1 MISATE
7 HYFFPQ
13 SPHCRWPLEPYTY
26 RGLCSH
32 FSLKEFNANDKETQ
46 AQRYV
51 EAEQKVQQKVE
62 KEAKRKEREIESAK
76 KEVEK
81 EAKRKEREEKSAER
95 RAALQRSSSRVE
107 KSKGKTPGPRQR
119 AKYHETVVQ
128 QYGACLGNFTSKSF
142 TS

>member
-62 KEAKRKEREIESAK
+62 KEAKRKERE
-76 KEVEK
+76 
-81 EAKRKEREEKSAER
+81 EKSAER